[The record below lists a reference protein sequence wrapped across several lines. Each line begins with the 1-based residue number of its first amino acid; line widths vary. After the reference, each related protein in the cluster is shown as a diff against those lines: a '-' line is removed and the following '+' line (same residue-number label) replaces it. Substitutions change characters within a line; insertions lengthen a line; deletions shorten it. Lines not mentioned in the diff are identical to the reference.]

1 MAKIPSS
8 IRIKRNIK
16 YDIVYQDLI
25 KDDPTCLGL
34 CDPNTRMIHLK
45 NGQSEKETFKTF
57 THELIHI
64 GEFEY
69 NIKISHKDVYKLE
82 NFIFNIL
89 KLNEFFSK

>member
-45 NGQSEKETFKTF
+45 TNQSDKDFIKT
-57 THELIHI
+57 TIHELFHCF
-64 GEFEY
+64 EFDY
-69 NIKISHKDVYKLE
+69 KIKIPHKEIGKLE
-82 NFIFNIL
+82 NAVYQFLVLN
-89 KLNEFFSK
+89 KLI